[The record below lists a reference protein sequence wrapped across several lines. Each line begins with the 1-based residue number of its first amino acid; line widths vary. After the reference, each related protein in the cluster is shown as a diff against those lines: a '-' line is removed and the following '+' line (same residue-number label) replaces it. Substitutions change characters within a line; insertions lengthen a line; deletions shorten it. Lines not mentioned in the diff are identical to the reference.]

1 MNYRTNPKTG
11 EKVSLLGFG
20 MMRLP
25 LTGKDE
31 KDIDE
36 EKAIAMLRY
45 AIDHGVNY
53 VDTAY
58 VYHGGYSEV
67 VTGKALKD
75 GYRERATIATKL
87 PFAMAKEEAELQ
99 KFLDESL
106 RRLDV
111 DYIDFYLVHGIDDGS
126 YQKAKE
132 LKVFDFM
139 KQAKASGKV
148 KKVGFS
154 YHGNTPEFF
163 KQLIDENDWD
173 FVQIQLNYM
182 DSGIQA
188 GIEGL
193 KYAGEKGIPVV
204 IMEPL
209 KGGKITD
216 KVPPT
221 VQSLWDKSEIKRTPA
236 DWAFRWVA
244 DFPEVTTILSGMST
258 MEQVVE
264 NVEILDKAEPN
275 SLTAE
280 DKSIISEV
288 AAKYGELIAYGC
300 TACRYCM
307 PCPVGL
313 DIPGLI
319 SWRNDATRFDA
330 ADKTAGA
337 LNSFIFPKPT
347 ACISCKK
354 CEEACPQHL
363 VVSDIMKEMVE
374 LYM

>member
-1 MNYRTNPKTG
+1 
-11 EKVSLLGFG
+11 
-20 MMRLP
+20 MRLP
-25 LTGKDE
+25 VNSKDE

-36 EKAIAMLRY
+36 EKSIAMLRY

-75 GYRERATIATKL
+75 GYREKATIATKL
-87 PFAMAKEEAELQ
+87 PFAMAKEASELQ
-99 KFLDESL
+99 GYLDESL
-106 RRLDV
+106 KRLDV

-126 YQKAKE
+126 YDKAKE
-132 LKVFDFM
+132 LKVFEFM
-139 KQAKASGKV
+139 NRAKASGKV

-154 YHGNTPEFF
+154 YHGSTPAFF

-182 DSGIQA
+182 DKDLQA

-221 VQSLWDKSEIKRTPA
+221 IQALWDKAPVKRTPA
-236 DWAFRWVA
+236 DRAFRWVA

-258 MEQVVE
+258 IEQVRE
-264 NVEILDKAEPN
+264 NVVILDKAEAN

-280 DKSIISEV
+280 EQAIISEA
-288 AAKYGELIAYGC
+288 AAKYNELIVYGC

-307 PCPVGL
+307 PCPADL

-319 SWRNDATRFDA
+319 SWRNDATMYDA
-330 ADKTAGA
+330 AEKTAGA

-347 ACISCKK
+347 ACTACKK

-363 VVSDIMKEMVE
+363 AVSDIMKEMVD
-374 LYM
+374 LYMTK